1 MLDIYI
7 YENEQLL
14 EKLENLMLIGEREK
28 SLSAPQIDEVFRIMH
43 TIKGSSSMMSF
54 DNLFH
59 LTHSAEDLFSQIRDG
74 GGRCDDWSEVFDI
87 VLSTIDFIKTELVK
101 IQSGQACDGDPA
113 ALIGRMESLV
123 HAPQQETQT
132 EKTSGEQPEAGSVPP
147 AAEAVP
153 AHCPIYKI
161 KVKFEPDCKMEHIRA
176 LGIAASLGPLC
187 PGISHV
193 PENLDGE
200 EACAEIVEKGFL
212 LYVQTFENP
221 DKLKRLL
228 ETTLFVQ
235 NFSVI
240 PLEADNEELPES
252 MREAKETKSAG
263 ENKAAA
269 AASPAESGAKQNF
282 ISVNVNKLD
291 SLMDLVGELV
301 TTEAMVTRNPD
312 LAGLHLSNFEAAV
325 RQLRSLT
332 SELQSIV
339 MSVRMLPVSTVF
351 HKMQRIARDTS
362 KKIGKDVNLVLVGE
376 ETEVDKN
383 IIDSLSDPLMHLIR
397 NSIDHGIEDAG
408 ERAAAGKPGQGQV
421 TLEAKNIGEDVII
434 LVSDDGQGLDRDK
447 ILKKAK
453 EKGLLFRPEGELTD
467 KEIFNFIFLPGFST
481 KDSVSGISGRG
492 VGMDVVRKSIEKLGG
507 SVSVDSE
514 IGKGTTISIR
524 IPLTLAIIDGMHL
537 SVGETDYIV
546 PLISIREFFVPD
558 MKNVFL
564 DTEGN
569 EMILVRGECYSIL
582 RLYEFFHIQSDVRE
596 LTDGILVMIESERKT
611 FCILVDHII
620 GEQQV
625 VVKPLPEYVQKTA
638 KNLNGISGCT
648 ILGDGR
654 ISLILNV
661 NNLTAVN

>member
-1 MLDIYI
+1 
-7 YENEQLL
+7 
-14 EKLENLMLIGEREK
+14 
-28 SLSAPQIDEVFRIMH
+28 
-43 TIKGSSSMMSF
+43 
-54 DNLFH
+54 
-59 LTHSAEDLFSQIRDG
+59 
-74 GGRCDDWSEVFDI
+74 
-87 VLSTIDFIKTELVK
+87 
-101 IQSGQACDGDPA
+101 
-113 ALIGRMESLV
+113 
-123 HAPQQETQT
+123 
-132 EKTSGEQPEAGSVPP
+132 
-147 AAEAVP
+147 
-153 AHCPIYKI
+153 
-161 KVKFEPDCKMEHIRA
+161 
-176 LGIAASLGPLC
+176 
-187 PGISHV
+187 
-193 PENLDGE
+193 
-200 EACAEIVEKGFL
+200 
-212 LYVQTFENP
+212 
-221 DKLKRLL
+221 
-228 ETTLFVQ
+228 
-235 NFSVI
+235 
-240 PLEADNEELPES
+240 
-252 MREAKETKSAG
+252 
-263 ENKAAA
+263 
-269 AASPAESGAKQNF
+269 
-282 ISVNVNKLD
+282 
-291 SLMDLVGELV
+291 
-301 TTEAMVTRNPD
+301 
-312 LAGLHLSNFEAAV
+312 
-325 RQLRSLT
+325 
-332 SELQSIV
+332 
-339 MSVRMLPVSTVF
+339 
-351 HKMQRIARDTS
+351 
-362 KKIGKDVNLVLVGE
+362 
-376 ETEVDKN
+376 
-383 IIDSLSDPLMHLIR
+383 MHLIR
-397 NSIDHGIEDAG
+397 NSIDHGIEDAE
-408 ERAAAGKPGQGQV
+408 ERAAAGKPEQGQV

-514 IGKGTTISIR
+514 TGKGTTISIR

-582 RLYEFFHIQSDVRE
+582 RLYEFFHIQSNVRE
-596 LTDGILVMIESERKT
+596 LTDGILVMIESESKT